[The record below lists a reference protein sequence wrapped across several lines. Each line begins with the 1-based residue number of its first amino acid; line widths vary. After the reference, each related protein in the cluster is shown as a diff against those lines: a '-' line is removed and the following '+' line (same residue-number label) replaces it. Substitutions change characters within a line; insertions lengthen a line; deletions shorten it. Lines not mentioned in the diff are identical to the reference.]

1 MDKINEVAVND
12 DGIKLYKEKGV
23 TRAPSLSSYNEIY
36 FIVTGEV
43 KFNLANKTQVA
54 SSGEVVCIPA
64 LKMYGYSS
72 DDAEVWHLVF
82 AERYLADF
90 YDCYNS
96 MILPYFLRDVKFNK
110 KALSILKEELLSL
123 GATELEKR
131 TALNY
136 FFAKSAVRYGVVKKE
151 YESDSQIADIV
162 NFINDNYDKEITLDY
177 LAKEFCISKMVLSR
191 KLSKHLG
198 VDLRRFVSE
207 VRIQAFVKQRRE
219 KQNDN
224 VSSVELAYR
233 CGFRSYETFYRTY
246 RRYLGEN

>member
-1 MDKINEVAVND
+1 M
-12 DGIKLYKEKGV
+12 
-23 TRAPSLSSYNEIY
+23 
-36 FIVTGEV
+36 
-43 KFNLANKTQVA
+43 
-54 SSGEVVCIPA
+54 
-64 LKMYGYSS
+64 
-72 DDAEVWHLVF
+72 
-82 AERYLADF
+82 
-90 YDCYNS
+90 
-96 MILPYFLRDVKFNK
+96 
-110 KALSILKEELLSL
+110 
-123 GATELEKR
+123 
-131 TALNY
+131 
-136 FFAKSAVRYGVVKKE
+136 VKKE